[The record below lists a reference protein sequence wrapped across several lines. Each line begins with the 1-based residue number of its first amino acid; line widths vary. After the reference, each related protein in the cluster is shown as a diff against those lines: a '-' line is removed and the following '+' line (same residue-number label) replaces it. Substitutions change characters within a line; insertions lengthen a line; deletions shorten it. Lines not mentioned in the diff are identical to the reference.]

1 MKDCLKFI
9 RQSFFHCLISML
21 LSKSESMWKR
31 MPKLLIIDI
40 DAGSCKGNDKIE
52 ELRTIRFAWK

>member
-1 MKDCLKFI
+1 
-9 RQSFFHCLISML
+9 ML

-52 ELRTIRFAWK
+52 DLRTIRFAWK